1 MSALK
6 GFEVISFTKR
16 VVRPNK
22 GHFMKRK
29 NAEKYVLRNITFKK
43 RPCNEQDKP
52 CFYVFFFTENTFKK
66 DAT

>member
-16 VVRPNK
+16 VIRPN
-22 GHFMKRK
+22 K
-29 NAEKYVLRNITFKK
+29 NAEKYVLCNITFMK